1 MFLDILML
9 FFIISAL
16 QPMLTQAALR
26 MSRQRLIARLEEK
39 NKSRVI
45 TLIHRQE
52 TMSILGFPVMRYID
66 INDSERVIRAI
77 QATDDNTP
85 IDMIL
90 HTPGGVALAAL
101 QIARA
106 LKLHKGKVTVYVPHY
121 AMSGG
126 TLIALAADEIVM
138 GKNAMLGPV
147 DPQLGQY
154 PAPSIVS
161 VLKQKPIANISDETI
176 IMADVA
182 RKAINQLRNS
192 IIELL
197 PDEHTMEERES
208 LADILTQG
216 IWTHDF
222 PINVDVAKGLGLNVS
237 TDMPQ
242 EVFELMNL
250 FPQPTQYTPSVEYG
264 STERRSQP
272 RRPH

>member
-1 MFLDILML
+1 
-9 FFIISAL
+9 
-16 QPMLTQAALR
+16 
-26 MSRQRLIARLEEK
+26 
-39 NKSRVI
+39 
-45 TLIHRQE
+45 
-52 TMSILGFPVMRYID
+52 
-66 INDSERVIRAI
+66 
-77 QATDDNTP
+77 
-85 IDMIL
+85 
-90 HTPGGVALAAL
+90 
-101 QIARA
+101 
-106 LKLHKGKVTVYVPHY
+106 
-121 AMSGG
+121 
-126 TLIALAADEIVM
+126 M

-161 VLKQKPIANISDETI
+161 VLKQKPIASISDETI

-192 IIELL
+192 IINLL
-197 PDEHTMEERES
+197 PDEHPMDEKES